1 MTRAARRATTVM
13 LAALTVLTLSAMV
26 LADPASA
33 AENGAVHA
41 VAQEAS
47 GFGTGLWDGMMLA
60 AVLGVLLGVVVFSMS
75 SPAEIHR
82 AGHHDTDPHTPAT
95 PEGLAQSMASASGTE
110 RADHDGDG
118 HGDQQMAP

>member
-1 MTRAARRATTVM
+1 MTRAPRRATTVM

-26 LADPASA
+26 LVEPASA
-33 AENGAVHA
+33 ADSEAVHA

-60 AVLGVLLGVVVFSMS
+60 AVFGVLLGFVVFAMS
-75 SPAEIHR
+75 SPGEIHR
-82 AGHHDTDPHTPAT
+82 AAHHATDPHTPAQ
-95 PEGLAQSMASASGTE
+95 PEAIAESVASASGTE
-110 RADHDGDG
+110 RADHDRDV